1 LVSSAGVG
9 SFGAGRFSSA
19 AEVPR
24 SAAMETI
31 ARGLEMTF
39 ENRGACVHRK
49 QTVGCKET
57 SKNKPQDNI
66 LKASTQ
72 DVIKSDETL
81 DLEAPTQS

>member
-31 ARGLEMTF
+31 ARGLEMF
-39 ENRGACVHRK
+39 ENRDACVHRK
-49 QTVGCKET
+49 QTVGCKEM
-57 SKNKPQDNI
+57 SKNKNI
-66 LKASTQ
+66 EIMSFMQVHA
-72 DVIKSDETL
+72 
-81 DLEAPTQS
+81 